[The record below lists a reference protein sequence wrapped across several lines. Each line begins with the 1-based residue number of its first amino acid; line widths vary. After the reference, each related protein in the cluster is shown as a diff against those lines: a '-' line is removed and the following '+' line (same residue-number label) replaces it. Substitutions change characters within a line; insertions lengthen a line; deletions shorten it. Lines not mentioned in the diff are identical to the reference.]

1 MSTITVRIG
10 RSGQDAEVVL
20 TLPAERKESEAILSA
35 LDVYRKDAPLE
46 LRAVRCE
53 VTGLLGYLR
62 RTDLERPGE
71 LDKLNHLAELLE
83 NMDREQRDLL
93 PGALDMEPIGGMEDV
108 LLVARDLDS
117 YEKIPGVVHETDLGR
132 YLVDSGTLRFPD
144 YVKPY
149 LDYRAIGI
157 EYHAEHSGAFTNSG
171 YVRRKGPAP
180 ALEMEDPR
188 DTVLTAYLQNEKT
201 GGTYALKLPASAGR
215 MEAAK
220 RALGVPDLEKVTIQ
234 ELDWADHEFEGFEDL
249 DSPSL
254 EVLDRLA
261 KAFHDHV
268 TTPEQRATL
277 LAACEAMGSNRW
289 DEMLEIAEG
298 LDDFEL
304 FRVSDPSEYG
314 RQLAEK
320 MAEENYD
327 MLVELDDYID
337 FTQFGEDKM
346 QENGIRETNYGYIAR
361 LSEPLPEEQD
371 FSQTFQ

>member
-53 VTGLLGYLR
+53 VPGLLGYLR
-62 RTDLERPGE
+62 RTDLDRPGE

-108 LLVARDLDS
+108 LRVARDLDS

-234 ELDWADHEFEGFEDL
+234 ELDWADHEFEGLEDL
-249 DSPSL
+249 DRPSL
-254 EVLDRLA
+254 EMLDRLA
-261 KAFHDHV
+261 KAIHDHV

-277 LAACEAMGSNRW
+277 LAACEAMGIDRW

-346 QENGIRETNYGYIAR
+346 QENGIRETNYGYVAR

>member
-53 VTGLLGYLR
+53 VPGLLGYLR
-62 RTDLERPGE
+62 RTDLDRPEE

-108 LLVARDLDS
+108 LRVARVLDS

-180 ALEMEDPR
+180 ALELEDPR

-201 GGTYALKLPASAGR
+201 GGTYAMKLPASAGR

-220 RALGVPDLEKVTIQ
+220 RALGVQ
-234 ELDWADHEFEGFEDL
+234 
-249 DSPSL
+249 
-254 EVLDRLA
+254 
-261 KAFHDHV
+261 
-268 TTPEQRATL
+268 QRATL
-277 LAACEAMGSNRW
+277 LAACEAMGIGRW

-346 QENGIRETNYGYIAR
+346 QENGIRETNYGYVAR